1 MQTRCR
7 PATADQAELKFAMKC
22 ILHDMDGN
30 EVQNLRNLVCN
41 VPATR
46 IGELRTYGEI
56 KADFKELSGQNSR
69 MMAVEKE
76 VGRLRTLK
84 AENEKTREELT
95 ARIAGLERKERKA
108 KGVFGFFGVL
118 GGIGSAIVDLTSNLP
133 DLRGEKAHA
142 QARVRAV
149 SEDITRKQKELDD
162 GRVDQEELA
171 KAKVEFDE
179 LDILSRG

>member
-1 MQTRCR
+1 
-7 PATADQAELKFAMKC
+7 MKC
-22 ILHDMDGN
+22 VLHDMDGN

-41 VPATR
+41 MPATR

-56 KADFKELSGQNSR
+56 RADFKELSDQNSR
-69 MMAVEKE
+69 TMAVERE

-84 AENEKTREELT
+84 AENEKTRERLT
-95 ARIAGLERKERKA
+95 ARIAGLERKERTA
-108 KGVFGFFGVL
+108 KVASGFLGLGF
-118 GGIGSAIVDLTSNLP
+118 GGIVSAVVDLTSNLP

-142 QARVRAV
+142 EARVRAV

-171 KAKVEFDE
+171 KAKAEFDE